1 LTYKEQ
7 IELAA
12 LPDRIA
18 ALEAEVGELHA
29 AMADPTFY
37 RQEPAAIV
45 QAKTRLQS
53 LEQDVAAAYQ
63 RWEELE
69 ALRE

>member
-1 LTYKEQ
+1 
-7 IELAA
+7 
-12 LPDRIA
+12 
-18 ALEAEVGELHA
+18 
-29 AMADPTFY
+29 MADPTFY